1 MGESVTFSFNAEGST
16 PFTYQWSVGN
26 VDIPLATGP
35 TYTVSSATRA
45 DAGTYKVK
53 VTNAYGD
60 DTSAEATLEF
70 LDAIPG
76 IYNTG
81 VDDTGAALA
90 DGDFDPHY
98 VLQIN
103 PEGTGQLP
111 ATVHRSIGFPFEP
124 GFWLSNNGSS
134 KWISFR
140 SDSTGARPATFVYRT
155 TVDLTDFYLPSVK
168 ITGVWATDNLGP
180 ALQVN
185 GVGTGLVN
193 NKQYN
198 EMTSF
203 TISPA
208 NATFVQGLNTID
220 FFVQNLDGLP
230 SSPNLMGLRVDQ
242 LRALGKLLSP
252 MPSLTITLNGSGQPV
267 ISFIGVAGTSY
278 PIQRSTELSSG
289 WSGIAIIVAGPG
301 GVVQYTDLNA
311 PAGRAYYRT
320 AVLVP

>member
-103 PEGTGQLP
+103 PEGTDQLP
-111 ATVHRSIGFPFEP
+111 ATVHNSIGFPFEP
-124 GFWLSNNGSS
+124 DFWLANSGSS
-134 KWISFR
+134 KWISIR
-140 SDSTGARPATFVYRT
+140 EDSTKAGAYTSVYRT

-193 NKQYN
+193 NIQFTA
-198 EMTSF
+198 MTSF

-220 FFVQNLDGLP
+220 FFVQNLDHLP
-230 SSPNLMGLRVDQ
+230 PNPVGLRVDQ